1 MGDSSAVPQAVRTAW
16 QNHIER
22 YSGLPILDLCRAA
35 GRQLIVQLPFPA
47 AGYAPALRQE
57 LMMAL
62 GPGGEAWQVEVT
74 WHVPAATPR
83 AGFTPLPGIAHV
95 VAIASGKGGV
105 GKSTVAVNLAAALHR
120 EGARVGILDADI
132 YGPSQGRLLGFNG
145 RATSSDGRH
154 LDPVVRHGIAS
165 MSIAYLVERD
175 TAMIWRGPMVTQ
187 ALQQMLH
194 DTAWGELDYLLID
207 LPPGTGDIQ
216 LTLAQRV
223 PLSGAVGITTPQE
236 LALDDARRAMAM
248 FGQVAVPL
256 LGIVENMAFHV
267 CPRCGLEEDL
277 FGHGGGARLA
287 RELGIPL
294 LGQLP
299 LVKRIQELSEQG
311 LPMVLAEPQDS
322 ATAAYLDIARRMA
335 GMLAGAPAHALP
347 EIIISDD

>member
-1 MGDSSAVPQAVRTAW
+1 MDDSAALPQAVQTAW
-16 QNHIER
+16 QGRIEH
-22 YSGLPILDLCRAA
+22 YSGLPILKLCHVQDQR
-35 GRQLIVQLPFPA
+35 LIVQLPFPA
-47 AGYAPALRQE
+47 AGYAPTLRQE
-57 LMMAL
+57 LMAAL
-62 GPGGEAWQVEVT
+62 GPEGHARQVEVT
-74 WHVPAATPR
+74 WHIPTTTPR
-83 AGFTPLPGIAHV
+83 TGLATLPGIANV
-95 VAIASGKGGV
+95 LAIASGKGGV
-105 GKSTVAVNLAAALHR
+105 GKSTVAVNLACALHR

-132 YGPSQGRLLGFNG
+132 YGPSQGRLLGFSG

-154 LDPVVRHGIAS
+154 LDPVMRHGIAS
-165 MSIAYLVERD
+165 MSIAYLVDRD

-277 FGHGGGARLA
+277 FGHGGGERLA
-287 RELGIPL
+287 HELDIAL
-294 LGQLP
+294 LGRLP
-299 LVKRIQELSEQG
+299 LIKAIQEQSERG
-311 LPMVLAEPQDS
+311 LPIVLAEPEG
-322 ATAAYLDIARRMA
+322 ATAGLYLELARHV
-335 GMLAGAPAHALP
+335 GAAVALGSP
-347 EIIISDD
+347 KPLPQIMTSDD

>member
-1 MGDSSAVPQAVRTAW
+1 MEGNAALPEAVRKAW
-16 QNHIER
+16 QDHIER
-22 YSGLPILDLCRAA
+22 YSGLPILDLCQEQGQR
-35 GRQLIVQLPFPA
+35 LMVQLPFPA
-47 AGYAPALRQE
+47 ASYAPALRQE
-57 LMMAL
+57 LVAAL
-62 GPGGEAWQVEVT
+62 GSEGNAWQVEVT
-74 WHVPAATPR
+74 WRIPATTPR
-83 AGFTPLPGIAHV
+83 AGLTALPGISNV

-105 GKSTVAVNLAAALHR
+105 GKSTVAVNLAAALRH
-120 EGARVGILDADI
+120 EGARVGLLDADI
-132 YGPSQGRLLGFNG
+132 YGPSQGRLLGFSG

-165 MSIAYLVERD
+165 MSIGYLVTQD

-194 DTAWGELDYLLID
+194 ETAWGTLDYLLID

-216 LTLAQRV
+216 LTLAQRT
-223 PLSGAVGITTPQE
+223 PLSGALGITTPQE

-248 FGQVAVPL
+248 FSQVAVPL

-287 RELGIPL
+287 QELGIPL

-299 LVKRIQELSEQG
+299 LVKEVQEFSEQG
-311 LPMVLAEPQDS
+311 LPIVLAQPQGS
-322 ATAAYLDIARRMA
+322 MAAAYLEVARRMA
-335 GMLAGAPAHALP
+335 GLLATGPLQSSP
-347 EIIISDD
+347 QIIISDD

>member
-1 MGDSSAVPQAVRTAW
+1 MGDSATVPQAVREAW
-16 QNHIER
+16 QGRIER
-22 YSGLPILDLCRAA
+22 YSGLPILELCQVT
-35 GRQLIVQLPFPA
+35 GRRIVVQLPFA
-47 AGYAPALRQE
+47 AAEYAPLLRQE

-62 GPGGEAWQVEVT
+62 GPAGETWQVEVT
-74 WHVPAATPR
+74 WHVPAPTPR
-83 AGFTPLPGIAHV
+83 AGLTPLAGITHV

-120 EGARVGILDADI
+120 EGAQVGILDADI
-132 YGPSQGRLLGFNG
+132 YGPSQGRLLGFDG
-145 RATSSDGRH
+145 RATSSDGRQ
-154 LDPVVRHGIAS
+154 LDPVMRHGMAS

-187 ALQQMLH
+187 ALQQMLR
-194 DTAWGELDYLLID
+194 DTAWGRLDYLLID

-223 PLSGAVGITTPQE
+223 PLSGVVGVTTPQE

-248 FGQVAVPL
+248 FGQVSVPL
-256 LGIVENMAFHV
+256 LGIVENMAFHI

-287 RELGIPL
+287 QELGIPL

-311 LPMVLAEPQDS
+311 LPMVLAEPQHS
-322 ATAAYLDIARRMA
+322 ATTAYLEVARRMGA
-335 GMLAGAPAHALP
+335 MLAGAPAHTLP